1 MKRLDLSLLS
11 SVALLTLAS
20 PASAQMNMDMPG
32 MSMPGMK
39 MPPAKKPTA
48 KKPASKKVI
57 SKRTSANT
65 AKGRAKVAAPHQQTA
80 AKSKLHHPGRD
91 MTSMPGMAMPAGQ
104 DMSSMP
110 GMAMPPGQDMK
121 GMPGMPSTPG
131 QEMSS
136 MPGMAMPAG
145 QDMKGMPGMATT
157 PGQDM
162 SSMPGMNAA
171 ASSDTEAIGTNLAA
185 GNAPAPAVPTDH
197 AADQVYSPAAM
208 AMGLHHLQEFHGGQK
223 FSQLLIN
230 IAEYHFNRGRD
241 GYQWVG
247 QGWYGGDINRLWF
260 KSQGD
265 GEIRRGVERAEVQ
278 GLFSHAIGPYFN
290 LQGGVRYDFK
300 PNPSRTYATVGVEGL
315 APGFF
320 DIEAALFLSNKGE
333 LMGRFEGS
341 YDQRITQRLILQPRV
356 EINAA
361 AQNSRSIGVGSGLS
375 DVEAGLRLRYD
386 IRREFAPYVGVQ
398 YKRAFGTTGRYLRD
412 AGERTGGWSILAGI
426 RTWF

>member
-1 MKRLDLSLLS
+1 MKRLHLSLLI
-11 SVALLTLAS
+11 SVAGLTLAG

-39 MPPAKKPTA
+39 MPPAKKPATR
-48 KKPASKKVI
+48 KPAPKKATSKHT
-57 SKRTSANT
+57 SKNT
-65 AKGRAKVAAPHQQTA
+65 AASVYKARARVAASHRRTP
-80 AKSKLHHPGRD
+80 AKPKLPNASD
-91 MTSMPGMAMPAGQ
+91 NMSSMPGMAMPAGQ
-104 DMSSMP
+104 DT
-110 GMAMPPGQDMK
+110 K
-121 GMPGMPSTPG
+121 GMPGMATTPG
-131 QEMSS
+131 QDMSS

-171 ASSDTEAIGTNLAA
+171 GSSDTEASGTNLAA
-185 GNAPAPAVPTDH
+185 GNAMAPAVPTDH

-223 FSQLLIN
+223 FSQLLVN

-260 KSQGD
+260 KTQGD
-265 GEIRRGVERAEVQ
+265 GEIRRGVDKAEVQ

-300 PNPSRTYATVGVEGL
+300 PNPSRTYATVGIEGL

-398 YKRAFGTTGRYLRD
+398 YKRALGTTGRYLRD